1 MQNKMSKFKRN
12 LLIISGFICV
22 GLGVLGIFLPV
33 LPTTPFLLLAA
44 AAFAK
49 SSDRAY
55 HWLMTNRWFGS
66 YITNY
71 REGKGIPLRVKIT
84 SITFLWITIL
94 ASAIFFIENIYIK
107 IMLILIA
114 TGVTI
119 HISSVKT
126 YRK

>member
-1 MQNKMSKFKRN
+1 MRSPIEYL
-12 LLIISGFICV
+12 LLIIGFLCV
-22 GLGVLGIFLPV
+22 GLGILGIFLPV

-55 HWLMTNRWFGS
+55 HWLLTNRWFGS

-94 ASAIFFIENIYIK
+94 ASAIFFVDNLYIK
-107 IMLILIA
+107 ILLILVAI
-114 TGVTI
+114 GVTT
-119 HISSVKT
+119 HIVSVKT
-126 YRK
+126 MRK

>member
-1 MQNKMSKFKRN
+1 MTLFMRSPIEYL
-12 LLIISGFICV
+12 LLIIGFLCV
-22 GLGVLGIFLPV
+22 GLGILGIFLPV

-55 HWLMTNRWFGS
+55 HWLLTNRWFGS

-94 ASAIFFIENIYIK
+94 ASAIFFVDNLYIK
-107 IMLILIA
+107 ILLILVAI
-114 TGVTI
+114 GVTT
-119 HISSVKT
+119 HIVSVKT
-126 YRK
+126 MRK